1 MTINPKQHKGNA
13 PAPINWLVDWAHPSD
28 EIELMALFRSA
39 FGQDMPPRLWRWKY
53 AGLDPSGALVRRDG
67 RLVAFY
73 GGTPRDIS
81 LFGRPARAVQI
92 GDIMVHPDE
101 RGILTRKGA
110 FFLAATTF
118 LERYVGDGKAF
129 PLAFGFPSNRHN
141 RLGERLGLYAK
152 VGEIMRV
159 TWPALKAWPS
169 PMLRIRPLDTGM
181 GAAVD
186 RLWAEMAAALSHQIV
201 GVRDFNY
208 LRRRYLEH
216 PTISYR
222 VFLASSRLASTPF
235 GVMVVRELDDEIE
248 LVDIIAPPQRLAVL
262 VKIVRRLA
270 WNLDKPQAYAWI
282 SSQHAALLAA
292 GSGVIS
298 PMEISVPTC
307 AWTQGTA
314 PGELYDRWWLMSGDT
329 DFH

>member
-1 MTINPKQHKGNA
+1 MTLKPHKDNA
-13 PAPINWLVDWAHPSD
+13 PSPINWIADWAHPSD
-28 EIELMALFRSA
+28 ESELMALFSSA
-39 FGQDMPPRLWRWKY
+39 FGHDMPPRLWRWKY
-53 AGLDPSGALVRRDG
+53 AGQDPLGALVRRDG

-73 GGTPRDIS
+73 GGTPRSIN
-81 LFGRPARAVQI
+81 LFGVPATAIQI
-92 GDIMVHPDE
+92 GDIMVHPNE

-118 LERYVGDGKAF
+118 LERYVGVGKAF

-159 TWPALKAWPS
+159 TWPALKTLPS
-169 PMLRIRPLDTGM
+169 PLLRIRTLDTGM

-186 RLWAEMAAALSHQIV
+186 LLWAEMAAALSHQIV

-222 VFLASSRLASTPF
+222 VFLVSRRLTSTPF
-235 GVMVVRELDDEIE
+235 GVMVVRELDDELE
-248 LVDIIAPPQRLAVL
+248 LVDIIAPPQRLVAL

-270 WNLDKPQAYAWI
+270 WSFDKPKAYAWI
-282 SSQHAALLAA
+282 SLQHAALLAA
-292 GSGVIS
+292 GSGVIATT
-298 PMEISVPTC
+298 EITIPTII
-307 AWTQGTA
+307 WTQGTA
-314 PGELYDRWWLMSGDT
+314 PSELYNRWWLMSGDT
-329 DFH
+329 DFR

>member
-1 MTINPKQHKGNA
+1 MTMTSKPYKDNA
-13 PAPINWLVDWAHPSD
+13 PPPINWLADWAHLSD
-28 EIELMALFRSA
+28 ESELMALFSSA
-39 FGQDMPPRLWRWKY
+39 FGHDMPPRLWRWKY
-53 AGLDPSGALVRRDG
+53 AGQDPIGALVRRDG

-73 GGTPRDIS
+73 GGTPRVIS
-81 LFGRPARAVQI
+81 LFGVPTTAIQI

-118 LERYVGDGKAF
+118 LERYVGDGKVF

-159 TWPALKAWPS
+159 TWSALKTLPS
-169 PMLRIRPLDTGM
+169 PLLRVCTLDIGM

-222 VFLASSRLASTPF
+222 VFFASRRLASTPF
-235 GVMVVRELDDEIE
+235 GIIVVRELDDELE
-248 LVDIIAPPQRLAVL
+248 LVDIIAPPQRLAAL

-282 SSQHAALLAA
+282 SSQHAELMAA

-298 PMEISVPTC
+298 PTEISVPTC

-314 PGELYDRWWLMSGDT
+314 PAELYDCWWLMSGDT
-329 DFH
+329 DFR